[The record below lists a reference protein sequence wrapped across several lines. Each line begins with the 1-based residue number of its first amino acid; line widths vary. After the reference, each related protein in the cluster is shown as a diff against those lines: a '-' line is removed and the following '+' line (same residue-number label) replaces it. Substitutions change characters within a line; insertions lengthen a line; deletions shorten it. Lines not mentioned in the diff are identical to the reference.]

1 MTPPRPSP
9 EAAPAD
15 TRRTA
20 ATRTAGGGL
29 VCAAVALVLV
39 GSTLWPTVAGVV
51 LAALGI
57 GLGIAALVRSRGTG
71 RRRLLVVS
79 AVAAIVLGALSLLTG
94 GARLALWPVA
104 QAYQECVAGTLTL
117 SGAAQCQQELEDGI
131 WNYLSGGPAAAAS
144 EDDAAGASTA
154 STSNAPPDPEPATAR
169 P

>member
-15 TRRTA
+15 ARRAA

-39 GSTLWPTVAGVV
+39 GSGLWPTVAGVV
-51 LAALGI
+51 LAAAGI
-57 GLGIAALVRSRGTG
+57 GLGITALVRSRGTDQ
-71 RRRLLVVS
+71 RRLLVVS
-79 AVAAIVLGALSLLTG
+79 AVAAIVLGTLSLLTG

-104 QAYQECVAGTLTL
+104 EAYQECVAGTLTL

-131 WNYLSGGPAAAAS
+131 WSYLSGGPAAPAS
-144 EDDAAGASTA
+144 DAAAGASTA
-154 STSNAPPDPEPATAR
+154 STSNASAGPGSATAR

>member
-1 MTPPRPSP
+1 MTPPRPTP

-15 TRRTA
+15 ARRAA
-20 ATRTAGGGL
+20 ATRTAGGAL

-39 GSTLWPTVAGVV
+39 GSALWPTVAGVA
-51 LAALGI
+51 LAVLGI
-57 GLGIAALVRSRGTG
+57 GLGVAALVRSRGTG
-71 RRRLLVVS
+71 TRRLLVLS

-104 QAYQECVAGTLTL
+104 EAYQECVAGTLTL

-131 WNYLSGGPAAAAS
+131 WSYLSGGLAAPAS
-144 EDDAAGASTA
+144 EDAAGASAA
-154 STSNAPPDPEPATAR
+154 STSNASADPVSATAG